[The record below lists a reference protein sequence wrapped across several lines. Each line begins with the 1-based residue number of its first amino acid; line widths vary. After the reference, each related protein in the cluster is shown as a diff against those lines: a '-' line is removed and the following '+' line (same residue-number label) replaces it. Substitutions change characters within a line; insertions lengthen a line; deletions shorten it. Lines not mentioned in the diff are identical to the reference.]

1 MLVGTPVILPDTG
14 AFPEIV
20 STTKGGLIYEQGKLS
35 NTLQYLLENLDDV
48 KEMGLNGR
56 KAVVEKYCN
65 EKLAKSLIDII
76 LAQN

>member
-1 MLVGTPVILPDTG
+1 LG
-14 AFPEIV
+14 
-20 STTKGGLIYEQGKLS
+20 
-35 NTLQYLLENLDDV
+35 DV

-76 LAQN
+76 LAQK